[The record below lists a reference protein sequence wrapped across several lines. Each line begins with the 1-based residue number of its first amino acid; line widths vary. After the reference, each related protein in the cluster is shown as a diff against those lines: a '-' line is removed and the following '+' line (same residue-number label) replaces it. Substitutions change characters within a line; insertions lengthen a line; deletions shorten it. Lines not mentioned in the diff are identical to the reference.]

1 MENRIAL
8 HEILQAGSTRINYTA
23 LYLFQRFAAA
33 ARQESE
39 MLFPRWGKRLG
50 EVLVPHLFVS
60 SKRNSSKG
68 LTVSKHPLGH

>member
-1 MENRIAL
+1 MENRIAW

-39 MLFPRWGKRLG
+39 ILFPRWGKRLG
-50 EVLVPHLFVS
+50 EYWCNISLYLQ
-60 SKRNSSKG
+60 NE
-68 LTVSKHPLGH
+68 TVQKD